1 MPRKKDD
8 SNNKMRISTVIRQ
21 LKIPPHL
28 AAAVMVKHNL
38 KNSGR
43 IEPDKFREMVEAWR
57 RQPVGGK

>member
-21 LKIPPHL
+21 LKISPHL
-28 AAAVMVKHNL
+28 AAAVLVRHNL
-38 KNSGR
+38 KGSDR
-43 IEPDKFREMVEAWR
+43 IEPGKFKEMVEAWR